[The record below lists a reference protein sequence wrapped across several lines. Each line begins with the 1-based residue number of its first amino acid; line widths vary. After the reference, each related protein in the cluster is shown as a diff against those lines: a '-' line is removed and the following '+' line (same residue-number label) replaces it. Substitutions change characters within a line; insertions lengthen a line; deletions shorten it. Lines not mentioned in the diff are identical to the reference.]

1 MVTLGN
7 MTEEFKLKCLAEY
20 LLKEMREGKKT
31 RQYIEAK
38 YTENRKKSEAF
49 REKLKA
55 ELNRQRKETFRA

>member
-1 MVTLGN
+1 MATLGN
-7 MTEEFKLKCLAEY
+7 MTEEHLLACLARY
-20 LLKEMREGKKT
+20 LLKELREKRKT

-55 ELNRQRKETFRA
+55 ELNKQQKETFRA